1 MEVAGLSLME
11 VTELLADSLKNYIHD
26 PKVEVRILNTK
37 FTVLG
42 SVNSPGTYTIPE
54 ETITILQAI
63 GMAGDFSITGNRAN
77 VLLIRQINGN
87 RSVIRLDFTKSD
99 WLNSTAYYIRQ
110 NDVLYVEPNYSEV
123 KQAGI
128 IGDVSELLRVLT
140 VITTTTLLFTR

>member
-110 NDVLYVEPNYSEV
+110 NDGGS
-123 KQAGI
+123 
-128 IGDVSELLRVLT
+128 
-140 VITTTTLLFTR
+140 